1 MRAPNK
7 RVAILSPIAWRTPPR
22 QYGAWET
29 VASNVTEGL
38 VSRGWDVTL
47 FATGDS
53 VTQAQLH
60 AVVDKGYEEDP
71 AADSK
76 VAEYLHISEAFE
88 HAGEFDLIHSHY
100 DFMPLSY
107 TRLIKTPV
115 LTTIHGFSSA
125 KIMPMYQKYHDGYF
139 VSVSDSDR
147 AIGLNYLATVYNGID
162 LSLYPFQGCVGDD
175 LIFLGRIHPDKGVHL
190 AIEVARL
197 SGMRLIIAGIIQD
210 KDYFREQVEPHLDD
224 QNILYIG
231 PVDGKG
237 KNELFARARVLL
249 HLNTIPERFG
259 LVLVEANA
267 AGVPVIAMDLGSCRE
282 VIKEGQTGFLVSNVA
297 EAIRAVGRISE
308 IDRSACRSRVRQYF
322 SIEKMVDGYE
332 RVYSTIFDLE
342 AKRRT

>member
-1 MRAPNK
+1 MRDPNK

-38 VSRGWDVTL
+38 IARGWDVTL
-47 FATGDS
+47 FASGDS
-53 VTQAQLH
+53 VTRAHLH
-60 AVVDKGYEEDP
+60 AVLDKGYEEDSTI
-71 AADSK
+71 DSK
-76 VAEYLHISEAFE
+76 VAEYLHISEVFE
-88 HAGEFDLIHSHY
+88 HAAEFDLIHSHY

-115 LTTIHGFSSA
+115 LTTIHGFSSV
-125 KIMPMYQKYHDGYF
+125 KIMPVYEKYRDGYF

-147 AIGLNYLATVYNGID
+147 ATGLNYLATVYNGID
-162 LSLYPFQGCVGDD
+162 LSLYPLQECGGND

-210 KDYFREQVEPHLDD
+210 KAYFREQIEPHLNDHD
-224 QNILYIG
+224 ALYIG
-231 PVDGKG
+231 PVDVRG

-282 VIKEGQTGFLVSNVA
+282 VIKDGQTGFLVDSVT
-297 EAIRAVGRISE
+297 EAVRAVGRISE

-322 SIEKMVDGYE
+322 SIETMVDGYE